1 MKGIRIVPAA
11 YFVARGATV
20 VKSLVND
27 IIKIAALTSF
37 RESRMALGFNVGR
50 WRLNLGPKAVLGAA
64 VLIAVNTALV
74 VGAGY
79 WSLTRDFD
87 VRAQHD
93 IDANLRTLGLAFSES
108 FPDAKINIRDGVV
121 ARIEIPR
128 MPEFKDHAIVDRATS
143 YVGGTA
149 TLFVYDDASQQFV
162 RRTTNLKKENGE
174 RAVGTQLAGDHPAQ
188 AVLRRGEAYK
198 GPAMLFG
205 RRFYTA
211 YQPVFGA
218 GGKVIGIVYVG
229 IPTAQLDGVL
239 SQALWAM
246 AIAAAIAALFVL
258 AITMLLV
265 RRVTKP
271 LKAVT
276 ESLTALAEGRTDIDL
291 QHSGRYDEI
300 GAIARTISVFRDNR
314 IERQQLEAER
324 ISAEKVATERRKAE
338 LGQFVED
345 FRTKI
350 DGIIEHVL
358 RTSGHFEKD
367 AEQLSATARS
377 TAEMSGQSASAS
389 RQASEH
395 VRSAAAASNE
405 LSQSIVEIGRRVQ
418 ESNTVTADA
427 VKQATATD
435 QRMAELSAA
444 GNQIGE
450 VVKLITSIAEQTNLL
465 ALNATIEAARAGDA
479 GRGFAV
485 VAQEVK
491 NLAGQTAR
499 ATNEIST
506 HIVNMQRATGES
518 VSAIEAIGLTI
529 ERIREITT
537 SISSAVEQ
545 QGHATQNIVE
555 GVQAAAS
562 GTIDAAGTI
571 ESVAKN
577 ARETGETSGLMLKSA
592 RELSEVSAHLKHE
605 VEKFLD
611 SVRAA

>member
-1 MKGIRIVPAA
+1 
-11 YFVARGATV
+11 
-20 VKSLVND
+20 
-27 IIKIAALTSF
+27 
-37 RESRMALGFNVGR
+37 MALGSKGSSFAFL
-50 WRLNLGPKAVLGAA
+50 RLNMGPKAVLSAA
-64 VLIAVNTALV
+64 LLIAVNTALV

-87 VRAQHD
+87 ARAERD
-93 IDANLRTLGLAFSES
+93 IDANLRTLSLAFGET
-108 FPDAKINIRDGVV
+108 FPEAKITIRDGVV
-121 ARIEIPR
+121 QRIEIPR
-128 MPEFKDHAIVDRATS
+128 MPEFSDHRIVDRATS

-162 RRTTNLKKENGE
+162 RRTTNVKKENGD
-174 RAVGTQLAGDHPAQ
+174 RAVGTQLAADHPGQ
-188 AVLRRGEAYK
+188 AILRRGEAYK

-218 GGKVIGIVYVG
+218 AGKVIGIVYVG
-229 IPTAQLDGVL
+229 IPTAQLDSVL

-246 AIAAAIAALFVL
+246 AIAAAIAALLVL
-258 AITMLLV
+258 GMTMVIV

-276 ESLTALAEGRTDIDL
+276 ETLTVLAEGKTDVEVKHADR
-291 QHSGRYDEI
+291 HDEI
-300 GAIARTISVFRDNR
+300 GAIARTVEVFKNNR
-314 IERQQLEAER
+314 LERHQLEADR
-324 ISAEKVATERRKAE
+324 ITAEKLAMDRRKAE
-338 LGQFVED
+338 LNQFVEG
-345 FRTKI
+345 FRAKI
-350 DGIIEHVL
+350 GGIIEGVL
-358 RTSGHFEKD
+358 NSSGQFARD
-367 AEQLSATARS
+367 AKQLSVTALS
-377 TAEMSGQSASAS
+377 TAEMSGQSASTS

-405 LSQSIVEIGRRVQ
+405 LSQSIVEISRRVQ
-418 ESNTVTADA
+418 ELNGITADA
-427 VKQATATD
+427 VKQADATD
-435 QRMAELSAA
+435 ERMTELSAA
-444 GNQIGE
+444 GDRIGD

-491 NLAGQTAR
+491 NLAGQTAK
-499 ATNEIST
+499 ATDEISA

-518 VSAIEAIGLTI
+518 VSAIKAIGQTI
-529 ERIREITT
+529 ERISAITT

-545 QGHATQNIVE
+545 QGSATQSIAE

-562 GTIDAAGTI
+562 GTLDVADNI
-571 ESVAKN
+571 ERVAKN
-577 ARETGETSGLMLKSA
+577 AHETQSTSGLMLKSA
-592 RELSEVSAHLKHE
+592 QELSDVSTHLKDE

-611 SVRAA
+611 SVRVA

>member
-1 MKGIRIVPAA
+1 MTFGR
-11 YFVARGATV
+11 FAR
-20 VKSLVND
+20 L
-27 IIKIAALTSF
+27 
-37 RESRMALGFNVGR
+37 
-50 WRLNLGPKAVLGAA
+50 RLNLGPKAVLSATL
-64 VLIAVNTALV
+64 LIAVNTALV
-74 VGAGY
+74 AGAGY

-87 VRAQHD
+87 ARAERD
-93 IDANLRTLGLAFSES
+93 IDGNLRTLGLAFAET
-108 FPDAKINIRDGVV
+108 FPDAKVVIRDGVV
-121 ARIEIPR
+121 ERIEMPR
-128 MPEFKDHAIVDRATS
+128 MPEFSDHKIVDRATA

-162 RRTTNLKKENGE
+162 RRTTNVKKENGD
-174 RAVGTQLAGDHPAQ
+174 RAVGTQLAADHPAQ
-188 AVLRRGEAYK
+188 AALRRGEAYK

-205 RRFYTA
+205 RHFYTA

-229 IPTAQLDGVL
+229 IPTAQFDGML

-246 AIAAAIAALFVL
+246 AIAAALAALLVL
-258 AITMLLV
+258 GMTMVIV

-271 LKAVT
+271 LRAVT
-276 ESLTALAEGRTDIDL
+276 ESLTVLAEGRTDVEV
-291 QHSGRYDEI
+291 QHADRHDEI
-300 GAIARTISVFRDNR
+300 GAIARTVDVFKNNR
-314 IERQQLEAER
+314 LERHQLEAER
-324 ISAEKVATERRKAE
+324 INAEKLAMDRRKAE
-338 LGQFVED
+338 LNQFVEE

-350 DGIIEHVL
+350 GGIIERVL
-358 RTSGHFEKD
+358 NSSGRFAKD
-367 AEQLSATARS
+367 AQQLSATAHE
-377 TAEMSGQSASAS
+377 TAEMSGQSANAS

-405 LSQSIVEIGRRVQ
+405 LSQSIVEISRRVQ
-418 ESNTVTADA
+418 ESNGVTADA
-427 VKQATATD
+427 VKQADVTD
-435 QRMAELSAA
+435 ERMAELSAA
-444 GNQIGE
+444 GDRIGD

-491 NLAGQTAR
+491 NLAGQTAK
-499 ATNEIST
+499 ATDEISG

-518 VSAIEAIGLTI
+518 VGAIKAIGQTI
-529 ERIREITT
+529 ERISGITT

-545 QGHATQNIVE
+545 QGTATQSIAE

-562 GTIDAAGTI
+562 GTLDVADNI
-571 ESVAKN
+571 ERVAKN
-577 ARETGETSGLMLKSA
+577 ARETGMTSGMMSKSA
-592 RELSEVSAHLKHE
+592 KELSEVSVHLKDE